1 MDLDD
6 LLTHLR
12 RRYADAPTRPR
23 RTRERSSALD
33 AYLADMQV
41 FTLQRLNSDR
51 PAGFTL
57 KHITAVI
64 NSKSEH
70 SFSQTAVRKALIAH
84 GLYELWG

>member
-1 MDLDD
+1 MALDD
-6 LLTHLR
+6 LVARLR
-12 RRYADAPTRPR
+12 RRYADVPARPR

-33 AYLADMQV
+33 TYVEEMQQ

-57 KHITAVI
+57 KQLAEII

-70 SFSQTAVRKALIAH
+70 SFCQTAVRKALIAH
-84 GLYELWG
+84 GLYKLWS